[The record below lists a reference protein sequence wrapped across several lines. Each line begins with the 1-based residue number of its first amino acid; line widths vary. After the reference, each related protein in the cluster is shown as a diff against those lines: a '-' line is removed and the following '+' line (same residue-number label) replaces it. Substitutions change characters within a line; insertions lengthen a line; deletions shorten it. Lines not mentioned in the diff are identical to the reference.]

1 VIIIANFKT
10 VVNNLQKHYKD
21 AESVAIISNNGK
33 LLYTTK
39 NWNIKS
45 DISSLLSSWA
55 TGSAQSVTINSIRYS
70 IVQMEPER
78 FIATNRHK
86 KGHLIGA
93 TTPDGENYMV
103 AHVKPK
109 AKGWFHLAYPAV
121 ARAAAMLKKG
131 SKSEFIKTE
140 IDFSK
145 ETKTERVSETSSGQ
159 NTTYA
164 YPSTTPTID
173 PTLNAEVE
181 MFLEW
186 VKNPDGLGGYISYYL
201 QTNDSYYLSK
211 LAEIYQDLYRIFYP

>member
-1 VIIIANFKT
+1 MVNYKT

-33 LLYTTK
+33 LLYSTK

-45 DISSLLSSWA
+45 DISNLLSSWA
-55 TGSAQSVTINSIRYS
+55 SGSAQSVTVNSIRYS

-93 TTPDGENYMV
+93 TTPNGENYMV

-145 ETKTERVSETSSGQ
+145 ETKTGMARETSSEQ
-159 NTTYA
+159 YTTYG

-173 PTLNAEVE
+173 PMLRSEVE

-186 VKNPDGLGGYISYYL
+186 IKNPEGLSAYISYYL
-201 QTNDSYYLSK
+201 QTNDSYHLSK
-211 LAEIYQDLYRIFYP
+211 LAEIYQELYRIFYS

>member
-1 VIIIANFKT
+1 M
-10 VVNNLQKHYKD
+10 VNNLQKHYKD
-21 AESVAIISNNGK
+21 AESVAIISNSGK
-33 LLYTTK
+33 LLYSTK

-45 DISSLLSSWA
+45 DISNLLSSW
-55 TGSAQSVTINSIRYS
+55 TSGSAQSVTVNSIRYS

-93 TTPDGENYMV
+93 TSPGGENYMV
-103 AHVKPK
+103 AYVKPK

-131 SKSEFIKTE
+131 LKSEFIKTE

-145 ETKTERVSETSSGQ
+145 ETKTETISETSSGH
-159 NTTYA
+159 YA
-164 YPSTTPTID
+164 TTPTVD
-173 PTLNAEVE
+173 PTLKAEVE

>member
-1 VIIIANFKT
+1 MIFTVNFKN
-10 VVNNLQKHYKD
+10 VANNLQQHYKD
-21 AESVAIISNNGK
+21 AESVAIFSNTGK
-33 LLYTTK
+33 LLYSTK
-39 NWNIKS
+39 NWNIKR
-45 DISSLLSSWA
+45 DISSLLSCWA
-55 TGSAQSVTINSIRYS
+55 SGSAQSVTLNSIRYS

-121 ARAAAMLKKG
+121 ARAVAMLKKG
-131 SKSEFIKTE
+131 SKAGFIKTE

-145 ETKTERVSETSSGQ
+145 EEKTVSGTSSGQ
-159 NTTYA
+159 NTTFA
-164 YPSTTPTID
+164 YPSTTPNID
-173 PTLNAEVE
+173 PTLKTEVE

-211 LAEIYQDLYRIFYP
+211 LAEIYQDLYRIFFP

>member
-1 VIIIANFKT
+1 MKYMVNYKT

-33 LLYTTK
+33 LLYSTK

-45 DISSLLSSWA
+45 DIKSLLSSWA
-55 TGSAQSVTINSIRYS
+55 SGSAQSVTVNSIRYS

-93 TTPDGENYMV
+93 TTPNGENYMV

-131 SKSEFIKTE
+131 SKTEFIKTE

-145 ETKTERVSETSSGQ
+145 ETKTGTARETSSEQ
-159 NTTYA
+159 YATYS
-164 YPSTTPTID
+164 YPSTTPTIN
-173 PTLNAEVE
+173 PMLRSEVE

-186 VKNPDGLGGYISYYL
+186 IKNPEGLSAYISYYL

-211 LAEIYQDLYRIFYP
+211 LAEIYQELYRIFYS